1 MMNNQ
6 FENLRSNSRLKK
18 HFCPNCCEPLK
29 TLTIGNIVNTQ
40 SSNSSTNDAFP
51 FSGSNMYGTMTSYST
66 HFQCQKCRI
75 RYKAEDIKKLEQNNY
90 KFKLREAK

>member
-6 FENLRSNSRLKK
+6 FENLRFNSRLKK

-40 SSNSSTNDAFP
+40 SSNSSSVAFP

-66 HFQCQKCRI
+66 QFHCSKCRI
-75 RYKAEDIKKLEQNNY
+75 RYKVEDIKKIEHNNN